1 MVRIK
6 RNKNRRGEGFLSQM
20 TLPMHF
26 CVVMQFLAIVA
37 CVGFY
42 MMLDSHENKLFGSS
56 LTSST
61 LLGVA
66 AHSAPALIAT
76 GKPYLLYGTAWKKDD
91 TARLVSEAV
100 KSGFR
105 FIDTACQPKHYNE
118 PGVGNGWTAAA
129 QELGLSR
136 QDFFLQ
142 TKYTAPGGQDPKTI
156 PYDPH
161 SSLEEQM
168 QTSLQ
173 TSLKNLHTSYL
184 DSWLLHS
191 PLDTVE
197 DTIRAW
203 RIMED
208 AVDQGTVRQLGI
220 SNCYDYHVFDTLY
233 QAARIKPKVL
243 QNRFHAETDF
253 DTRLRAFC
261 NEHDI
266 HYQSFWTLTA
276 NRHALATP
284 EAKAMA
290 LQKGLTPQT
299 YLYAFLMTLG
309 NGYVTPL
316 SGTTTPIHMA
326 QDVAVM
332 ERIQGG
338 EVLFTETELHAFA
351 KLLGMPAL

>member
-1 MVRIK
+1 M
-6 RNKNRRGEGFLSQM
+6 
-20 TLPMHF
+20 
-26 CVVMQFLAIVA
+26 
-37 CVGFY
+37 
-42 MMLDSHENKLFGSS
+42 
-56 LTSST
+56 
-61 LLGVA
+61 GVA
-66 AHSAPALIAT
+66 AHSAPALIAA

-100 KSGFR
+100 HAGFR

-142 TKYTAPGGQDPKTI
+142 TKYTAPGGQDMNTI
-156 PYDPH
+156 PYDPNAP
-161 SSLEEQM
+161 LEQQM
-168 QTSLQ
+168 MTSLDV
-173 TSLKNLHTSYL
+173 SLKNLHTDYL

-191 PLDTVE
+191 PMDSME
-197 DTIRAW
+197 ETIQAW
-203 RIMED
+203 RIMEQ
-208 AVDQGTVRQLGI
+208 AVDQGMVRQLGI
-220 SNCYDYHVFDTLY
+220 SNCYDYTVFETLY
-233 QAARIKPKVL
+233 QAARHKPKVL
-243 QNRFHAETDF
+243 QNRFHAETNF
-253 DTRLRAFC
+253 DTRLREFVKAHYDDDE
-261 NEHDI
+261 NGSSTGI

-284 EAKAMA
+284 QAKEMA
-290 LQKGLTPQT
+290 LRKGLTPQT

-309 NGYVTPL
+309 QGYATPL
-316 SGTTTPIHMA
+316 SGTTDPHHMA

-338 EVLFTETELHAFA
+338 EVLFTETELHTFA